1 MQYVSD
7 LSATEYQTSI
17 TNNYQKLKLS
27 YLKHPTMKK
36 LTPDEIRMRFDKEVG
51 RFSNLKTGQSAAID
65 SPLQMDL
72 IASSAFH
79 TNPDAKK
86 VLDIGCGAGNYTIKL
101 LEKIPNL
108 ECTLLDLSIPMLDK
122 ARERIQTLTL
132 GKINTIQADIRER
145 NIGIKIFDIVIASA
159 VLHHL
164 RESEEWKNVFE
175 KIYDSLV
182 VGGSFWIHDLIS
194 HEDHNIQKMNM
205 NSWEDYLTKQGG
217 ESYKNEVFDYMER
230 EDTPRSMTFQIELL
244 KEVGFSKVEILHKN
258 SVFGSF
264 GAIK

>member
-1 MQYVSD
+1 
-7 LSATEYQTSI
+7 
-17 TNNYQKLKLS
+17 
-27 YLKHPTMKK
+27 MKK
-36 LTPDEIRMRFDKEVG
+36 LTPDEIRMRFDKEVE
-51 RFSNLKTGQSAAID
+51 RFSNLETGQSAAID

-72 IASSAFH
+72 IASSACH
-79 TNPDAKK
+79 TNPDAEK

-122 ARERIQTLTL
+122 SRKRIQPLTL

-145 NIGIKIFDIVIASA
+145 NIGIEAFDIVIASA

-164 RESEEWKNVFE
+164 RESEEWKSVFK

-182 VGGSFWIHDLIS
+182 VGGSFWIYDLIS
-194 HEDHNIQKMNM
+194 HEDDRIQEMSM
-205 NSWEDYLTKQGG
+205 DSWGSYLIKQGG
-217 ESYKNEVFDYMER
+217 ESYKNEVFDYMEK

-244 KEVGFSKVEILHKN
+244 KDVGFSKVEILHKN